1 MKWFSEFLKNS
12 SEDLYGFFAT
22 LIVPPG
28 PPFPEDLHLKK
39 VCGVVWCY
47 TGSEADVDEVFKPIR
62 EFGPPIMDGT
72 HPMPFP
78 VLQTAFDALY
88 PPGLQWYWKGDY
100 IDELTDE
107 AIALHVK
114 FAETIPTWRSAM
126 HLYPIDGAAH
136 RISEDETAWNE
147 RKARWSSVI
156 VGVDDDPEKVGEI
169 TSWARDYWEELHPY
183 STGGAYI
190 NFLMGDEGEGRVRA
204 TYGGNFDR
212 LASIKQKYDPDNL
225 FRVNHN
231 ISPSG

>member
-1 MKWFSEFLKNS
+1 M
-12 SEDLYGFFAT
+12 
-22 LIVPPG
+22 
-28 PPFPEDLHLKK
+28 
-39 VCGVVWCY
+39 C
-47 TGSEADVDEVFKPIR
+47 IR
-62 EFGPPIMDGT
+62 D
-72 HPMPFP
+72 
-78 VLQTAFDALY
+78 
-88 PPGLQWYWKGDY
+88 
-100 IDELTDE
+100 
-107 AIALHVK
+107 
-114 FAETIPTWRSAM
+114 S
-126 HLYPIDGAAH
+126 LYPIDGAAH

-169 TSWARDYWEELHPY
+169 TSWAKDYWEELHPY

-231 ISPSG
+231 ISPAG